1 MMRAILSAPLAC
13 LLSGCAMFAPATAPR
28 PVPPSEVMRLLALP
42 DAHDAAVAAPIF
54 TRDALETVS
63 RLQAALDK
71 QP

>member
-1 MMRAILSAPLAC
+1 MTRAVIAAPLAC
-13 LLSGCAMFAPATAPR
+13 LLSGCAMFAPAAAPR

-42 DAHDAAVAAPIF
+42 DAHEAAAAAPIF

-71 QP
+71 KP